1 MSEYQEGYRSVD
13 PLNPTEGERVAYRSV
28 DPQTAPET
36 LPSQNPAYT
45 SGDGSG
51 SGSSGSTTTTDSTIV
66 QNVDGKL
73 VTGYATQ
80 NGGFMSNDGT
90 VYVPPGGS
98 PEYGITDPVTGN
110 FLQGGTTRIIE
121 GQTAYGTVQNG
132 TFVSED
138 GTMLQLPNGFVE
150 HGKTDATGNFLAET
164 TVDGQQVWGNYGDN
178 GDFMSADGKIY
189 VPAGKAAEYGI
200 TDPSTGNF
208 LPGGSTRVIDGQTV
222 YGTVQ
227 NGIFVSEDG
236 TMLQLPNDFVEH
248 GKTDASGNFLA
259 ETTVNGQQ
267 VWGNYADNGDFM
279 SSDGT
284 IYVPS
289 GKAAEFGI
297 TDPGTGNFL
306 QGGTTRVI
314 DGQTVYGT
322 VQNGIFVS
330 EDGTM
335 LQLPSG
341 FVEHGKTDASGNFLA
356 ETTVNGQQVW
366 GNYADNGDFMSADG
380 TIYVPAGKAAEF
392 GITDP
397 GTGNF
402 LENGT
407 TRVIDGKTVY
417 GTALSNGDFISEDG
431 TLLQMPSGF
440 VEHGYTDS
448 NNDFVAQMTIDGKL
462 VSGNYGDNG
471 SFMSLDGTIYVPPG
485 GTPEYGVT
493 DPKTNSF
500 LPNGTTYTLPDGTVL
515 YGYKEPDGS
524 FWSYDGSEIILS
536 NGTAVTGTLQK
547 GDGIFT
553 GSNGNFYFVGT
564 NGITQVT
571 PNKDGSFSM
580 PDGSVVMTPQSW
592 KTDLQDFQN
601 AQTQI
606 GTYISS
612 ISDDYST
619 IQMQYSMIES
629 FWSSPAGTSFTEATS
644 AVDLAMQKLNT
655 VLSSITTAMQTSY
668 SNYYASEQQAITT
681 FNNANSPTP
690 S

>member
-1 MSEYQEGYRSVD
+1 MSEGQEGYRSVD

-28 DPQTAPET
+28 DPAQPVAGERVAYESVDPLNPTQGERVAYRSVDPRTTPLLAREKAVQAPTASVTSTPGTPLLAREEVVEAPAAQVSPTPGSSSSGGGPQQLAYKSTGPDDSPET

-45 SGDGSG
+45 SSDDGSG
-51 SGSSGSTTTTDSTIV
+51 SGSSGSTTTTDNTIV

-90 VYVPPGGS
+90 VYVPSGG
-98 PEYGITDPVTGN
+98 PPQYGITDPTTGN
-110 FLQGGTTRIIE
+110 FLQGGT
-121 GQTAYGTVQNG
+121 
-132 TFVSED
+132 
-138 GTMLQLPNGFVE
+138 
-150 HGKTDATGNFLAET
+150 
-164 TVDGQQVWGNYGDN
+164 
-178 GDFMSADGKIY
+178 
-189 VPAGKAAEYGI
+189 
-200 TDPSTGNF
+200 
-208 LPGGSTRVIDGQTV
+208 TRVIDGQTV

-227 NGIFVSEDG
+227 KGVFVSEDN
-236 TMLQLPNDFVEH
+236 TLLQLPSGFVEH

-284 IYVPS
+284 IYVPA
-289 GKAAEFGI
+289 GKPAEFGI
-297 TDPGTGNFL
+297 TDPTTGNFL
-306 QGGTTRVI
+306 EGGSTRVI

-322 VQNGIFVS
+322 VS
-330 EDGTM
+330 D
-335 LQLPSG
+335 
-341 FVEHGKTDASGNFLA
+341 
-356 ETTVNGQQVW
+356 
-366 GNYADNGDFMSADG
+366 
-380 TIYVPAGKAAEF
+380 
-392 GITDP
+392 
-397 GTGNF
+397 
-402 LENGT
+402 
-407 TRVIDGKTVY
+407 
-417 GTALSNGDFISEDG
+417 NGDFISEDH
-431 TLLQMPSGF
+431 TLLQQPNGF
-440 VEHGYTDS
+440 VEHGYIDS
-448 NNDFVAQMTIDGKL
+448 NNDFIAQLTVDGKQ
-462 VSGNYGDNG
+462 VSGNYGDDG

-485 GTPEYGVT
+485 GAPEYGVT
-493 DPKTNSF
+493 DPGSKSF
-500 LPNGTTYTLPDGTVL
+500 LPGGTTYTLPNGTVL

-524 FWSYDGSEIILS
+524 FWSYNGSEIVLS
-536 NGTAVTGTLQK
+536 NGTAVAGTLQK

-553 GSNGNFYFVGT
+553 GNNGNYYFVGQ
-564 NGITQVT
+564 NGITQIT

-592 KTDLQDFQN
+592 KTDLNDFQN

-606 GTYISS
+606 GTYISN
-612 ISDDYST
+612 ISDDYSN

-668 SNYYASEQQAITT
+668 NNYYASEQQAITT
-681 FNNANSPTP
+681 FNNANSASP